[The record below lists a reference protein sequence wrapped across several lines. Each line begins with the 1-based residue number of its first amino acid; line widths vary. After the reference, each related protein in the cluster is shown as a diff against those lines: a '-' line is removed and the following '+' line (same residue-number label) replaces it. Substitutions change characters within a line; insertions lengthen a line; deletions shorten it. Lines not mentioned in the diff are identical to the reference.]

1 MLVCM
6 VSIVCCIWVM
16 SWVSWSTLSWEA
28 MGEGGSE
35 DELEFPEVDFAQ
47 TKGSEILN
55 NLPDRG
61 EWTQMDSWCAI

>member
-6 VSIVCCIWVM
+6 VSMVCCIWVM

-28 MGEGGSE
+28 KGKGGSD
-35 DELEFPEVDFAQ
+35 DELEFSEVDVVP
-47 TKGSEILN
+47 TKGLKILN
-55 NLPDRG
+55 NLSDRG

>member
-28 MGEGGSE
+28 MGEDGSE
-35 DELEFPEVDFAQ
+35 DELEFPEVDVAQ
-47 TKGSEILN
+47 TKGSKILN
-55 NLPDRG
+55 NLPNRG

>member
-28 MGEGGSE
+28 IGEGGSD
-35 DELEFPEVDFAQ
+35 DELEFFEVDVAQ
-47 TKGSEILN
+47 IKGSKILC
-55 NLPDRG
+55 NLLDRG